1 MTFGDKLSAMR
12 KENHYTQEQL
22 AEILGVSR
30 QAVGKWESG
39 RAYPETEKLIR
50 ISELFDCSLDEL
62 LKEGEKEQ
70 GSGVTEDAR
79 LVFSGKLR
87 ERKSEKILWG
97 MPLWHIGR
105 NARGVVALGVNA
117 RGIVAV
123 GMKARG
129 VVSLGLL
136 SFGVISLGL
145 LSFGLFAFGML
156 ALGIL
161 AAGSISAGILSF
173 GAVSFGIVSVGAA
186 AVGEFSVGALAVGKY
201 FALGDHAT
209 AMIALGDSHA
219 VGSVYQ
225 QIGDVSAA
233 SVSAVKAQLDAVVPS
248 PLNWAK
254 DLILLFL

>member
-1 MTFGDKLSAMR
+1 MTFGEKLSAMR

-30 QAVGKWESG
+30 QAVGKWEG
-39 RAYPETEKLIR
+39 DRAYPETEKLIR
-50 ISELFDCSLDEL
+50 ISELFGCSLDEL
-62 LKEGEKEQ
+62 LKDGTSEKGTVPAE
-70 GSGVTEDAR
+70 EAR
-79 LVFSGKLR
+79 FVFSKRIR
-87 ERKSEKILWG
+87 ERKSEKNLWG

-123 GMKARG
+123 GIKARG

-145 LSFGLFAFGML
+145 LSLGLLAFGML
-156 ALGIL
+156 ALGIF
-161 AAGSISAGILSF
+161 AAGSISVGILSA
-173 GAVSFGIVSVGAA
+173 GAVSFGIVSLGAV
-186 AVGEFSVGALAVGKY
+186 AVGDFSVGALAVGKY

-219 VGSVYQ
+219 AGSVYQ
-225 QIGDVSAA
+225 RIGDISAE

-248 PLNWAK
+248 LLNWAK